1 MDGPV
6 LRSIT
11 VADPA
16 EPWQAAG
23 FAVDD
28 NRAQVGAV
36 ELLLVGEGGGITSWA
51 LEGAA
56 AGEVDGL
63 ATRGADGGASEPEP
77 GVHPNLTTSLDH
89 LVITSHDVERTVAAL
104 TGRGFEVRRR
114 WLNAGRCYT
123 FFRVGETILELIG
136 PAEPDGKPWPA
147 RFYGLAFTV
156 ADLEGTAERLG
167 SLLGPVRD
175 ALQPGRRIATLRPD
189 AGLSVPVAFM
199 SPGKGA
205 I

>member
-1 MDGPV
+1 RGVCRWISREGRHPCPPPRPAGKPDENAWLMDGPV

-51 LEGAA
+51 VEGAE

-77 GVHPNLTTSLDH
+77 GVHPNLATSLDH

-104 TGRGFEVRRR
+104 TGR
-114 WLNAGRCYT
+114 
-123 FFRVGETILELIG
+123 
-136 PAEPDGKPWPA
+136 
-147 RFYGLAFTV
+147 
-156 ADLEGTAERLG
+156 
-167 SLLGPVRD
+167 
-175 ALQPGRRIATLRPD
+175 
-189 AGLSVPVAFM
+189 
-199 SPGKGA
+199 
-205 I
+205 